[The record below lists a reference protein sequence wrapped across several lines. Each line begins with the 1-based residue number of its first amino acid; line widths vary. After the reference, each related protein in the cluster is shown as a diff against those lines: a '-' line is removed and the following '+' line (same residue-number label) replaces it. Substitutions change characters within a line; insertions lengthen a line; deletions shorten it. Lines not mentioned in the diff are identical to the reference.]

1 MVDNAKLRTATVR
14 KICPGVPNSLLNA
27 SAVIDTPF
35 RSSTYTPLIKMIIA
49 VIEQTMIVSI
59 NGPSI
64 ATKPSLTGSVVF
76 AAPCAIV
83 SVPVPAS
90 LENIPRRT
98 PIIIMLPSA
107 PPETALPVKAS
118 LIISANTP
126 GISAIF
132 LERIKKAA
140 II

>member
-1 MVDNAKLRTATVR
+1 
-14 KICPGVPNSLLNA
+14 
-27 SAVIDTPF
+27 
-35 RSSTYTPLIKMIIA
+35 MITA

-90 LENIPRRT
+90 LENMPRRT
-98 PIIIMLPSA
+98 PIIIMLPNA
-107 PPETALPVKAS
+107 PPETALPVNAS
-118 LIISANTP
+118 LKISANTP
-126 GISAIF
+126 GISAKF

-140 II
+140 MI